1 MQRPA
6 VGEGIRAATTEREAV
21 NARFTQL
28 YRETFPA
35 LYGYLRFRIGDP
47 HLAEDL
53 TAQVFERAL
62 PRFMAVRPPERLRA
76 WLFTIARHALADYHR
91 ARRPGSDLAVVDL
104 LTHLAVD
111 SPEAEALRRDDRRRL
126 ATYLQGLNERERDVL
141 GLKFFAGLTNR
152 ESARVLGLSEAN
164 VAQIVHRAVV
174 KLRHRFAEEEVE

>member
-6 VGEGIRAATTEREAV
+6 VGDTVGAVTTDREAV

-28 YRETFPA
+28 YRELFPA

-53 TAQVFERAL
+53 SAQVFERAL
-62 PRFMAVRPPERLRA
+62 PRFMVVQPPERLRA
-76 WLFTIARHALADYHR
+76 WFFTIARHALADYHR
-91 ARRPGSDLAVVDL
+91 QRRPAIDLATVDL
-104 LTHLAVD
+104 LTHLTVD
-111 SPEAEALRRDDRRRL
+111 SPEADVLRQDDRRRL
-126 ATYLQGLNERERDVL
+126 AMYLQGLTERERDVL

-164 VAQIVHRAVV
+164 IAQIVHRTVV
-174 KLRHRFAEEEVE
+174 KLRQRFAEEEAG